1 MNFLNF
7 HSGLIWL
14 CFYMHAVFSIWF
26 HIDFWCNDWCN
37 HKWPYCWFYWSK
49 RGNLSDH
56 CLFTTSDSLCLFLVN
71 IYWVPCGIYAGNE
84 SFKFCMHCRVACH
97 LLLRGLHNLK
107 PLKNSHTCNNQD
119 FLFFFF
125 FFFLKKFEPAH
136 CNFSCL
142 DSINKRGLCLWI
154 LEGWQQDM
162 EWESFH
168 MWCLFLQ
175 LKLHPRSFEEH

>member
-1 MNFLNF
+1 MQYSVFGSILTFGAMIGAITSGPIADFIGRKGVIYQITACLQFLIPCVYF
-7 HSGLIWL
+7 WWIYIGYRVEFMQAMRVSSFVCIAGWL
-14 CFYMHAVFSIWF
+14 AIYFSEVCI
-26 HIDFWCNDWCN
+26 IL
-37 HKWPYCWFYWSK
+37 
-49 RGNLSDH
+49 NLWKIH
-56 CLFTTSDSLCLFLVN
+56 TPATTKMIFFLFL
-71 IYWVPCGIYAGNE
+71 
-84 SFKFCMHCRVACH
+84 
-97 LLLRGLHNLK
+97 
-107 PLKNSHTCNNQD
+107 
-119 FLFFFF
+119 
-125 FFFLKKFEPAH
+125 FLKKFEPAH

>member
-1 MNFLNF
+1 MNFFNF

-56 CLFTTSDSLCLFLVN
+56 SLFTTSNSLCLFLVN

-119 FLFFFF
+119 YLFSFSFFFF
-125 FFFLKKFEPAH
+125 KEIWTGPL
-136 CNFSCL
+136 
-142 DSINKRGLCLWI
+142 
-154 LEGWQQDM
+154 
-162 EWESFH
+162 
-168 MWCLFLQ
+168 
-175 LKLHPRSFEEH
+175 